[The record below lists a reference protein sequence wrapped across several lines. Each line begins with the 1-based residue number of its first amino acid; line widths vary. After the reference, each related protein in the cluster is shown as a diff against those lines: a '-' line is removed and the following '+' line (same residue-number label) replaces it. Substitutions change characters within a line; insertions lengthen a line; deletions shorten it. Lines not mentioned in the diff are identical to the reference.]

1 MRTTRFSPLAPGV
14 SAVWESKALPA
25 AKRVAGW
32 ECTRCGIGD
41 FDEMV
46 FIDPS

>member
-1 MRTTRFSPLAPGV
+1 MRTTRFRPSAPGG
-14 SAVWESKALPA
+14 SAVWESKALPT
-25 AKRVAGW
+25 AKLVAGR
-32 ECTRCGIGD
+32 ECPRCSIGD